1 MHNIKKQKIMISCY
15 KLEDINGM
23 DRDTFITAFG
33 AVFEAS
39 PWAAEAAWQSRPF
52 RNAAHVAEALFTAV
66 RNADRDRQL
75 ALLQAHPELGA
86 RKPLAAFSARE
97 QAAAGLQQEQ
107 DGQVALLTDLNR
119 RYREKFGF
127 PFILA
132 VKGLN
137 PDKIITRFRARLEND
152 PEHEFNECLE
162 QVFRIAAYRLEDLL
176 GSE

>member
-1 MHNIKKQKIMISCY
+1 MTNRHT
-15 KLEDINGM
+15 LDEINAM
-23 DRDTFITAFG
+23 DRQTFIAAFG

-52 RNAAHVAEALFTAV
+52 TNAAHAAEALFAAV
-66 RNADRDRQL
+66 RNAGRERQL
-75 ALLQAHPELGA
+75 ALLRAHPELGA
-86 RKPLAAFSARE
+86 RKPLAEFSARE
-97 QAAAGLQQEQ
+97 QAGAGLQREQ
-107 DGQVALLTDLNR
+107 DGQAALLADLNR

-152 PEHEFNECLE
+152 PEKEFNECLE
-162 QVFRIAAYRLEDLL
+162 QVFRIAAYRLEDIL
-176 GSE
+176 GAEL

>member
-1 MHNIKKQKIMISCY
+1 MTNRHTLN
-15 KLEDINGM
+15 EINNM
-23 DRDTFITAFG
+23 NRQAFITAFG

-39 PWAAEAAWQSRPF
+39 PWAAETAWQSHPF
-52 RNAAHVAEALFTAV
+52 RSAAHVTEALFNAV
-66 RNADRDRQL
+66 RNASRERQL

-97 QAAAGLQQEQ
+97 QAGAGLQREQ
-107 DGQVALLTDLNR
+107 DGQVALLADLNR

-137 PDKIITRFRARLEND
+137 PDKIIERFGARLENA
-152 PEHEFNECLE
+152 PEHEFNECLD

>member
-1 MHNIKKQKIMISCY
+1 MISHY

-52 RNAAHVAEALFTAV
+52 RSTAHVTEALFTSV
-66 RNADRDRQL
+66 RSAGPARQL

-97 QAAAGLQQEQ
+97 QAGAGLQREQ
-107 DGQVALLTDLNR
+107 GDRAALLADLNR

-162 QVFRIAAYRLEDLL
+162 QVFRIATYRLEDLL

>member
-1 MHNIKKQKIMISCY
+1 
-15 KLEDINGM
+15 M
-23 DRDTFITAFG
+23 DRQAFLAAFG

-52 RNAAHVAEALFTAV
+52 RNTAHVAEALFEAV
-66 RNADRDRQL
+66 RSAGPERQL

-97 QAAAGLQQEQ
+97 QAGAGLQREQ
-107 DGQVALLTDLNR
+107 DDQSALLTDLNR

-132 VKGLN
+132 VKGIN
-137 PDKIITRFRARLEND
+137 PDKIITRFRERLEND